1 MTGSTKKLNIVLK
14 EKGLLSSVENNMILD
29 MFDHIDIQ
37 HHGKIS
43 KSELEKFLTNQMER
57 GKNNSNVKMFSNPLN
72 QTVERGNKKCDQFLR
87 NTIKIKLGI

>member
-43 KSELEKFLTNQMER
+43 KNVFDNQSNTNIDSDTPKISSE
-57 GKNNSNVKMFSNPLN
+57 
-72 QTVERGNKKCDQFLR
+72 
-87 NTIKIKLGI
+87 